1 VTLRVALDATP
12 LLGQPTGVGEFVR
25 GLLGALAVRD
35 DVWVTAFGLTWR
47 GREALHSGGRCAR
60 GDRGFQHYFYG
71 VMLKRLQTVHVGHEG
86 TTCQKSIAGSPCGT
100 ILPASSLSVV

>member
-1 VTLRVALDATP
+1 MPTDAHIFRQVCKAPDISTTLSGRA
-12 LLGQPTGVGEFVR
+12 R
-25 GLLGALAVRD
+25 
-35 DVWVTAFGLTWR
+35 R
-47 GREALHSGGRCAR
+47 GREALHTGGRCAR